1 MLGAQC
7 LSCKKRRVRCDSAK
21 PTCARCPKDG
31 IECPGYEK
39 PTVWINHTQSST
51 SIKRSRHRPA
61 EGAQRLAKA
70 LCAVGKQSKAPSKK
84 LVPKSFHLLNE
95 QKWFPADEAT
105 MRIMDSVIYYNDCIA
120 PFIVPDPAVVNWSMI
135 PLDEWRCEPQ
145 LIKDIMLMIVSQHKA
160 IRGQRDLDRDLEVC
174 QQRNNT
180 IQALNKQLS
189 NVSTQITDVAL
200 DAVMMLLT
208 ADGAA
213 AIIELRGGWHK
224 YLQSSCEN
232 QYSASYFLSI
242 EVMGGT
248 TSNAQ
253 LLSQS
258 INWPRGLA
266 EDFPDWDA
274 IAVTAC
280 FPCPATLF
288 HAISRINDL
297 RASLF
302 RQTSSSALTT
312 TFSSLSLQSPHED
325 TIDEIRSILKQIKA
339 FSASKW
345 LPAVIKTLDF
355 EFEPTSPDWL
365 ALTHCYHT
373 ATLLYCLRTLVFES
387 PLRHHDEF
395 DEALSS
401 LLEDLFGTSVGEA
414 LSVERGH
421 VAAVHFRV

>member
-1 MLGAQC
+1 
-7 LSCKKRRVRCDSAK
+7 
-21 PTCARCPKDG
+21 
-31 IECPGYEK
+31 
-39 PTVWINHTQSST
+39 
-51 SIKRSRHRPA
+51 
-61 EGAQRLAKA
+61 
-70 LCAVGKQSKAPSKK
+70 
-84 LVPKSFHLLNE
+84 
-95 QKWFPADEAT
+95 

-208 ADGAA
+208 AD
-213 AIIELRGGWHK
+213 I
-224 YLQSSCEN
+224 
-232 QYSASYFLSI
+232 QYSAMGSCI

-266 EDFPDWDA
+266 ENFPDWDA

-302 RQTSSSALTT
+302 RQTSFSALTT

-365 ALTHCYHT
+365 ALTHCYHA

-414 LSVERGH
+414 VRVGALRALFTHLGCPLSMLAGKGLSAHSSAWNAVMWPLFISGYEAGGDGLGAEEMRGMREFVVGKTKELAMLLGTRSVVDAQVILEKCWERREKGGGEGLDGGWTWDETFTKRC
-421 VAAVHFRV
+421 VFII